1 MNGLDIKNN
10 VYYKKFLKEPWSY
23 VGGAVVLGLLNI
35 GMLAA
40 SGKAWGVTTP
50 FSYWAAWIYQAIGGH
65 PEKWFY
71 FQQKAHSAALTNGLL
86 NDLHSVSNIGIIFGA
101 FLATL
106 LASQFKIKKIKSWKQ
121 VIAAI
126 LGGLLMGYGAR
137 IAFGCNIGAL
147 FSGVASMSL
156 HGWVYWIFIFV
167 GAWIGSKLL
176 VKYFM

>member
-1 MNGLDIKNN
+1 MDIKNS
-10 VYYKKFLKEPWSY
+10 VYYKKLLKEPWTY
-23 VGGAVVLGLLNI
+23 TTGAVLLGLINI
-35 GMLAA
+35 AMFSSTA
-40 SGKAWGVTTP
+40 KAWGVTTP
-50 FSYWAAWIYQAIGGH
+50 FSYWGAWLYQALGGH

-71 FQQKAHSAALTNGLL
+71 FQQKAHAVAISGRFID
-86 NDLHSVSNIGIIFGA
+86 DLHSVSNIGIIAGA

-121 VIAAI
+121 VVAAV

-156 HGWVYWIFIFV
+156 HGWVYWIFIFL

-176 VKYFM
+176 VKYFI